1 MLTPQDE
8 SITHWFY
15 NRCSTA
21 RAVMET
27 PISTLQLSIKVLQ
40 FIKSIDE
47 DVDDVSQIDIFNLL
61 KGDDI
66 KAKKRDLSFI
76 RDICER
82 AIELRDEEDF
92 SEKTLREVAEENG
105 DETEPVSSNNNEMD
119 DSSMII
125 DAEELGR
132 ENVSA
137 RDVSNDTTSAFSE
150 TIQNQIV
157 QSARD
162 LQKAMEEESS
172 DELHCFQLR
181 TRVLGLNIKFSE
193 LWKYLQIAGW
203 TYVGGIYHTPKG
215 KRKSTKYGA
224 EGMAKK
230 IYKHF
235 NIDETKHSNQNGIK
249 HSDDD
254 DDEEGPETFSNS
266 NDLVEYLDEFAMP
279 DYRATSV
286 EIHAQQA
293 MSSTKSHA
301 YKRRNIRLRFELLEV
316 AYRERLPKSHS
327 NLKSKYGHN
336 HRPCEVCF
344 KGANKMYPRVSCRGC
359 GIVVHTHCYG
369 LLDHGE
375 KRGSCKGAEVD
386 EKGLF
391 TCDICSRSVI
401 KSNNKL
407 LLNAPTSARWRVHE
421 HPIATCQ
428 LCDRKEI
435 AGGMVRI
442 LIEEGATGSNN
453 RKRKSRRST
462 GSDSSETCVHLY
474 CINTLRSG
482 TISINSIRSSS
493 SAVLHIRNAV
503 DRASEVLQETEVR
516 FIMVFVCVSMNL
528 TSWHI

>member
-1 MLTPQDE
+1 
-8 SITHWFY
+8 
-15 NRCSTA
+15 
-21 RAVMET
+21 MET
-27 PISTLQLSIKVLQ
+27 PLSTLQLSIKVLQ

-47 DVDDVSQIDIFNLL
+47 DADDVSQIEVFNLL

-66 KAKKRDLSFI
+66 KAKKRDFSFI
-76 RDICER
+76 IDVCER
-82 AIELRDEEDF
+82 AIELRDKEDF
-92 SEKTLREVAEENG
+92 SEKALREVAEENG
-105 DETEPVSSNNNEMD
+105 DETEPVSSKDNDMDENNNMN
-119 DSSMII
+119 S
-125 DAEELGR
+125 DAEELGG
-132 ENVSA
+132 ESVST
-137 RDVSNDTTSAFSE
+137 RDVSNSPTHEIDATDNINF
-150 TIQNQIV
+150 
-157 QSARD
+157 
-162 LQKAMEEESS
+162 

-203 TYVGGIYHTPKG
+203 TYVGGIYHIPRG
-215 KRKSTKYGA
+215 KRQSTKYGA
-224 EGMAKK
+224 GGMAKK

-235 NIDETKHSNQNGIK
+235 NIDETKHNNPNGGK
-249 HSDDD
+249 QTHDGDESSVDD

-279 DYRATSV
+279 DYRATSA

-293 MSSTKSHA
+293 TLSTKSHA

-327 NLKSKYGHN
+327 ELKSKYGHN

-344 KGANKMYPRVSCRGC
+344 KGANQMYPRVSCRGC
-359 GIVVHTHCYG
+359 GMVVHTHCYG

-375 KRGSCKGAEVD
+375 KRGSCKGDEVD

-391 TCDICSRSVI
+391 TCDICSNSVI
-401 KSNNKL
+401 KSNDKQ

-421 HPIATCQ
+421 HPNATCQ

-482 TISINSIRSSS
+482 TLSTNSIRSSS

-503 DRASEVLQETEVR
+503 EKASEVLRETEVR
-516 FIMVFVCVSMNL
+516 VRHQIGYVFFNGSYL
-528 TSWHI
+528 A